1 MKKIAALILVMALAA
16 CGGGQKHADTP
27 IPGLIAEKRGEI
39 EGPGG
44 CGVKNAL
51 LVTEAA
57 GVTLTEPALLTQ
69 GAAHTLNAWLA
80 TRAIPEIGKRG
91 GGLSAV
97 RIASHYSCRTRN
109 SQKGAR
115 LSEHAAGRAIDISAF
130 ILADGSQIT
139 VEDGWRGDDGA
150 LLKRLHASACGP
162 FGTVLGPNSDAH
174 HHDHFHLDVA
184 DYRSGAYCR

>member
-1 MKKIAALILVMALAA
+1 MRKIAALILMTALAA
-16 CGGGQKHADTP
+16 CGGQKRADMP

-39 EGPGG
+39 SGPGG

-57 GVTLTEPALLTQ
+57 GITLTQPALLTQ
-69 GAAHTLNAWLA
+69 DAAHTLNAWLA

-91 GGLSAV
+91 GGLTGIRV
-97 RIASHYSCRTRN
+97 ASHYACRTRN

-139 VEDGWRGDDGA
+139 VQDGWGNGDRA